1 MKFKKSIWILCFR
14 IKIHISNAVNILRD
28 CLQMF
33 FSFINIIHGVFSA
46 STVLLPHC
54 CSLIKDWRKS
64 DLKWILP
71 NCSLYLHWKRKMT
84 YELRLQWNFERRGWK
99 NNKPKSVLQL
109 FELLCFDSRRQRVR
123 EIERERVRKG
133 IERHNIRFIQV
144 RVTEWNLLLISA
156 MIINVY
162 ALVNNIHTTSASDFI
177 VVNFFSV
184 SVLHW

>member
-123 EIERERVRKG
+123 EIERESEEGDRKTQYTFHSSSCYRMKPTFDQ
-133 IERHNIRFIQV
+133 RHDNQRICARKQY
-144 RVTEWNLLLISA
+144 S
-156 MIINVY
+156 Y
-162 ALVNNIHTTSASDFI
+162 Y
-177 VVNFFSV
+177 
-184 SVLHW
+184 